1 VPRRP
6 RGARDQRA
14 LLHVEASESTARAM
28 GVPQARSQAPLSEFQ
43 ETLVQLADIIGARRL
58 AEMALPPIPIRT
70 EHEAAEH
77 VRDRLSSF
85 LER

>member
-1 VPRRP
+1 M
-6 RGARDQRA
+6 AD
-14 LLHVEASESTARAM
+14 M
-28 GVPQARSQAPLSEFQ
+28 
-43 ETLVQLADIIGARRL
+43 ADIIGARRL
-58 AEMALPPIPIRT
+58 AERSLPPIPIRTEYT